1 MIDSLL
7 SEAVHGQRRAAR
19 IAIAL
24 AILGAVAGVVLL
36 AISGWFLAGAA
47 VAGAGGLAAARAFN
61 YLLPSA
67 GIRALAIVRTL
78 GRYGERLYGHRAALF
93 ALARLRPAL
102 FHRLARSA
110 PAVALQRSGGEVAAS
125 LGSDVDA
132 LENGVVRQVT
142 LPAALA
148 AGASGLVTAFLAG
161 WAAVLVL
168 VAALGA
174 MYAAARF
181 AAPVLLARW
190 RKDHAEALAGLKRDY
205 AIYAA
210 SPEEIAIYG
219 LADRVGEALAV
230 HTRQIARTRLALV
243 RGEALIGAAQIILSG
258 LGVAGVLAV
267 ADGGAALAALAA
279 LGAAAAADGWSALA
293 RIAID
298 QQQVDE
304 AKARLAGL
312 ADLPHRTDGAQADP
326 GAAISITI
334 GGVTRHLAPGDRIL
348 LAGGSGAG
356 KSRLLETMAGLRGDA
371 PESLAIG
378 GHAAPDLGLDHLRAM
393 FAYAPQDA
401 RLIAG
406 TVADNLRLAR
416 PGVMPEAM
424 WEVLRVACLD
434 ETVRALPDGLD
445 QWLGDDGARLSGGQR
460 KRLSLARALLAGRAW
475 LLLDEPSE
483 GLDLAIERQLAERL
497 GLWLARTGT
506 GLILVSHRPGLHR
519 LSDRTIALTD
529 PGARAG

>member
-7 SEAVHGQRRAAR
+7 SEAVHGQKRAAR
-19 IAIAL
+19 IAIVL
-24 AILGAVAGVVLL
+24 AILGALAGVALL

-47 VAGAGGLAAARAFN
+47 MAGAGGLAAARAFN

-78 GRYGERLYGHRAALF
+78 GRYGERLYGHKAALF

-102 FHRLARSA
+102 FDRLASSA
-110 PAVALQRSGGEVAAS
+110 PSLALQRSGGEVAAS

-132 LENGVVRQVT
+132 LENAVVRQVT

-148 AGASGLVTAFLAG
+148 AGATGLVTTLLAG
-161 WAAVLVL
+161 WAAALVL
-168 VAALGA
+168 GATLCA
-174 MYAAARF
+174 MYATARF
-181 AAPVLLARW
+181 AAPALLARW
-190 RKDHAEALAGLKRDY
+190 RKDHAEALGDLKRDY

-219 LADRVGEALAV
+219 LADRVSEALAV
-230 HTRQIARTRLALV
+230 HTRQIARTRLAQV
-243 RGEALIGAAQIILSG
+243 RGEALVGAAQIILSG

-304 AKARLAGL
+304 AKTRLASL
-312 ADLPHRTDGAQADP
+312 ADLPRRTNGAQVDP

-348 LAGGSGAG
+348 LAGGSGTG
-356 KSRLLETMAGLRGDA
+356 KSRLLETLAGLRSDA
-371 PESLAIG
+371 PERMAIG
-378 GHAAPDLGLDHLRAM
+378 SHAVANLGLDRLRAI

-416 PGVMPEAM
+416 PGVSPEAM
-424 WEVLRVACLD
+424 WEVLHVACLD

-483 GLDLAIERQLAERL
+483 GLDLVVERELAGRL
-497 GLWLARTGT
+497 ELWLAQAGT
-506 GLILVSHRPGLHR
+506 GLILVSHRPGLHQ
-519 LSDRTIALTD
+519 LTDRTLSLTG
-529 PGARAG
+529 PHARVG